1 VLNFKTHV
9 LGHEPKTILIEGKK
23 KQKKFQIIKMLR
35 SEIEKKIQSKKWSKI
50 KEISIKRMCIKFDI
64 KIF

>member
-9 LGHEPKTILIEGKK
+9 LGHEAKTILIEGKK

-35 SEIEKKIQSKKWSKI
+35 SEIEKKIQSKK
-50 KEISIKRMCIKFDI
+50 
-64 KIF
+64 

>member
-9 LGHEPKTILIEGKK
+9 LGHEPKTILIEEKK

-35 SEIEKKIQSKKWSKI
+35 SEIEKKIQKYNPKNDPK
-50 KEISIKRMCIKFDI
+50 
-64 KIF
+64 